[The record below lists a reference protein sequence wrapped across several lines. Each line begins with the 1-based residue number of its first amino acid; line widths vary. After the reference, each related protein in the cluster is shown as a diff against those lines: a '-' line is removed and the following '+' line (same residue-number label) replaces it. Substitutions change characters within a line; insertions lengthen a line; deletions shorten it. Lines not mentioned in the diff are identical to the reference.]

1 MTNVMTQLQEL
12 NQKIDSTDKIT
23 VNDVIIR
30 AAATTLKNYPYL
42 NALYPEEGLIL
53 KKEVNMGIVI
63 GLKEGLIIPVLK
75 NSDTLTL
82 QEISQ
87 GVKRLRE
94 KAESGKF
101 AADDLTDGTFTIS
114 NLGML
119 GVSDFAAIIYPP
131 QTAIL
136 AVSAIKDTPVIRDG
150 SVVPTKIMKVT
161 LSMDHRVVDGINAAN
176 FLRDLQKSL
185 ETDTL
190 DNMEKPCCTV
200 EDD

>member
-1 MTNVMTQLQEL
+1 
-12 NQKIDSTDKIT
+12 
-23 VNDVIIR
+23 
-30 AAATTLKNYPYL
+30 
-42 NALYPEEGLIL
+42 
-53 KKEVNMGIVI
+53 
-63 GLKEGLIIPVLK
+63 
-75 NSDTLTL
+75 
-82 QEISQ
+82 
-87 GVKRLRE
+87 VKQLRE

-101 AADDLTDGTFTIS
+101 SADDLNEGTFTIS

-136 AVSAIKDTPVIRDG
+136 AVSAIKDIPVIKNG
-150 SVVPTKIMKVT
+150 AVVPTKVMKVT

-190 DNMEKPCCTV
+190 ETIEKPCCTV